1 MLFRS
6 TNPNIPKIYA
16 FIRQAQESYTPTT
29 PRVGVE
35 AVSEAL
41 GENVR
46 MECVRLYREGNL
58 GKDPTNGSY
67 IVLDSSPMPED
78 YLYDALKS
86 SGRTTFQ
93 TWDVSNLISAYGHP
107 DYSIEYKRRYTSS
120 LQVLSRLGYLNSPR
134 RGYWEIPNLNQST
147 TTSAP
152 LDLNDLN
159 QSTTTSAPL
168 DLNDLVALAKVAI
181 EELNSASDATERAT
195 KVLNSA
201 KQAEEQARQK
211 ADEAVFQLRQALS
224 DMGIPTRALIGQLG

>member
-1 MLFRS
+1 MVQY

-46 MECVRLYREGNL
+46 MECVRLYREGYL

-93 TWDVSNLISAYGHP
+93 TWDVSNLINAYGHP
-107 DYSIEYKRRYTSS
+107 DYSIEYKRRYASS
-120 LQVLSRLGYLNSPR
+120 LQVLSRLGYLNSSR

-147 TTSAP
+147 
-152 LDLNDLN
+152 
-159 QSTTTSAPL
+159 STTTSAPL

-181 EELNSASDATERAT
+181 EELNSASDATARAT

-201 KQAEEQARQK
+201 KQTEELARQK

-224 DMGIPTRALIGQLG
+224 DMGIPTRALIGQLGQADQG

>member
-1 MLFRS
+1 MVQY
-6 TNPNIPKIYA
+6 TNPNIPKIYE

-35 AVSEAL
+35 ALTDAL

-46 MECVRLYREGNL
+46 MECVRLYREGYL

-67 IVLDSSPMPED
+67 VVLDSSPMPED
-78 YLYDALKS
+78 YLYDILKS
-86 SGRTTFQ
+86 SGKTSFSTFEVKDMVFESDNQ
-93 TWDVSNLISAYGHP
+93 
-107 DYSIEYKRRYTSS
+107 DYSRDLCRKYASS
-120 LQVLSRLGYLNSPR
+120 LQVLKRLGLLQSPR
-134 RGYWEIPNLNQST
+134 KGVWVLVKRSNSST
-147 TTSAP
+147 EAP
-152 LDLNDLN
+152 
-159 QSTTTSAPL
+159 Q

-181 EELNSASDATERAT
+181 EELNSASDATARAT

-201 KQAEEQARQK
+201 KQTEERARQK